1 MTSGIKWTI
10 DPAHSEIGFQVRHLM
25 IANVKGTFKKF
36 DSSIYSNTNNF
47 AIIEIDVWIDVAS
60 IDTGEA
66 KRDTHL
72 KSAEFFDIDKHKQ
85 INFTSSYMT
94 KPINGKSEMWGE
106 LTMIGITKN
115 IKLEVIQSD
124 IITDPWNNERAA
136 FSLTGKI
143 KRSDWDLSWNQ
154 ALEAGGVLVSDEV
167 SIHCEIQLIKEKEI
181 EQRKELE
188 PTPQKIT
195 TF

>member
-10 DPAHSEIGFQVRHLM
+10 DPAHSEIGFKVRHLM
-25 IANVKGTFKKF
+25 IANVKGSFKKF
-36 DSSIYSNTNNF
+36 DSSIYSNTNSF
-47 AIIEIDVWIDVAS
+47 AIVEIDVWIDVSS
-60 IDTGEA
+60 IDTGDA

-72 KSAEFFDIDKHKQ
+72 KSADFFDVDKHKQ

-94 KPINGKSEMWGE
+94 KPINGKCEMWGE

-115 IKLEVIQSD
+115 VHLEVEQSE

-136 FSLTGKI
+136 FTITGKI

-154 ALEAGGVLVSDEV
+154 ALEAGGLMVSDEV
-167 SIHCEIQLIKEKEI
+167 SIVCEIQLIKEKEN
-181 EQRKELE
+181 EPQKELQ
-188 PTPQKIT
+188 PVQQKAT